1 MREAQGSGP
10 TAQQQ
15 YWMEFYKEYHQEV
28 AHYFSRH
35 VKCPQDVEDL
45 VQTVFLH
52 LLAHHG
58 DLRNPRGYVHIV
70 ARHQLYAYWRR
81 KRVSLSAVPLA
92 SGAGED
98 YVASVMDGDWDSD
111 PLEQLSSREMQEV
124 IASLITCLS
133 PVLAEALRLRFVH
146 GLPLEEAAVR
156 AGCSREALKKRLLRA
171 KQSLTGYLVAG

>member
-1 MREAQGSGP
+1 MREAQGPGP

-15 YWMEFYKEYHQEV
+15 YWMEFYQEYHEEV
-28 AHYFSRH
+28 ACYFARH

-45 VQTVFLH
+45 VQMVFLRLMGH
-52 LLAHHG
+52 RG

-81 KRVSLSAVPLA
+81 KKTSLPVA
-92 SGAGED
+92 SKASLPSED
-98 YVASVMDGDWDSD
+98 YVASVMEADWDSD

-124 IASLITCLS
+124 MASLMTCLS
-133 PVLAEALRLRFVH
+133 PVLAEALQLRFVH
-146 GLPLEEAAVR
+146 GLPLDEAAVR

-171 KQSLTGYLVAG
+171 KQSLTGYLMAG